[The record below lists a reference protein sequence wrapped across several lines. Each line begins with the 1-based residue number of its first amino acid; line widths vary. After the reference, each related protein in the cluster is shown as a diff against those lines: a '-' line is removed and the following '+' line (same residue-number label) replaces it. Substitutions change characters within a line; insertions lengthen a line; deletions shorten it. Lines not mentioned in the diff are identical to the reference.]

1 MVESDALSLILQ
13 LQSGKLE
20 ASTVDVM
27 YDDIRSLV
35 RVFSSVLSSH
45 VKHCGNTVAP
55 LAARIHPN
63 DGQEQ
68 FTDVILCWA
77 SKPSQN
83 LID

>member
-1 MVESDALSLILQ
+1 MMVESDALSLILQ

-45 VKHCGNTVAP
+45 VKHWGNTVAP
-55 LAARIHPN
+55 LARIHPN

-68 FTDVILCWA
+68 FTDVILCRA